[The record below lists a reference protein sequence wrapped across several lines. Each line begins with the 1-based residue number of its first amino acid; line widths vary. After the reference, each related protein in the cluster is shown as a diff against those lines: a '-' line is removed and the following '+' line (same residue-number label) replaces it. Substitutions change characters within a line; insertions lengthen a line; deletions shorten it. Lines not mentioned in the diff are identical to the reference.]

1 MKKIHFWF
9 KSLLFITSAMA
20 SAQVFAAA
28 TPSQPSMGEA
38 LSHMLPM
45 FVIFIG
51 IFYFLL
57 IRPQNKKNKDHKALI
72 SSVKAG
78 DEVCTIGGIVA
89 TISSIS
95 DNYAVLSLNNGSEL
109 VLQLSS
115 IASVL
120 PKGTLS
126 TIK

>member
-1 MKKIHFWF
+1 MKKIPFWF
-9 KSLLFITSAMA
+9 RALLSLVSIVA

-28 TPSQPSMGEA
+28 APAQPSMGEA

-95 DNYAVLSLNNGSEL
+95 NNYAVLSLKNGSEL

-126 TIK
+126 SIK